1 MTTRRFAARLTLV
14 TLLLCGTLA
23 VPAMAATPPDPA
35 PSKAGYDKM
44 LGNLYDIAHLTL
56 KYAGFIML
64 MVGIVLW
71 FSAGK
76 SSERATKGVW
86 LFTGGIAM
94 LILHFGFTAI
104 IAVFKWIAQG
114 G

>member
-1 MTTRRFAARLTLV
+1 MPTTHLATRLTLV
-14 TLLLCGTLA
+14 VLLLCGTLTL
-23 VPAMAATPPDPA
+23 PAMATTPPDPT

-64 MVGIVLW
+64 MIGIVLW